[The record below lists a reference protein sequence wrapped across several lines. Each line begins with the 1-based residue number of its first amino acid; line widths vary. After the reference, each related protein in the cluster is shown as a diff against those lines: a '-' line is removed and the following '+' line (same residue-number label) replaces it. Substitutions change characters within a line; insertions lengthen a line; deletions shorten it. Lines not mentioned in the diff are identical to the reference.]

1 MKTLK
6 KIWEYIILLPSCYAE
21 RTPRFV
27 PPLPPN
33 ACLKDIE
40 RNIANAHHLHFSK
53 YKLKSDKRYMIDVL
67 IYSCFWYA
75 LVIFALFC
83 FGIL

>member
-21 RTPRFV
+21 RTPKFV
-27 PPLPPN
+27 RPIPRN

-40 RNIANAHHLHFSK
+40 RDIATAHSQHFSK
-53 YKLKSDKRYMIDVL
+53 YKLKSDKRFMIDVI

-75 LVIFALFC
+75 IVIFALFY
-83 FGIL
+83 FGII